1 MLEIRSIASQDWAG
15 WLNLWIGYLDFYRTT
30 LSDETTARTW
40 HRLLAPGEEPHGL
53 VALVDGAVCGIAHFL
68 FHRSTWADAC
78 YCYLEDLY
86 VAPDARGHGVG
97 KALITAV
104 FGCADDAGASRVYW
118 NTEETNHAARKLYAR
133 LGTLTPFVQYR
144 R

>member
-1 MLEIRSIASQDWAG
+1 MLEIRSIASQDQAG
-15 WLNLWIGYLDFYRTT
+15 WLALWNGYLDFYHAT
-30 LSDETTARTW
+30 LPDETTARTW
-40 HRLLAPGEEPHGL
+40 HRLLAPDEEPHGL
-53 VALVDGAVCGIAHFL
+53 VALVDGVVCGIAHYL

-86 VAPDARGHGVG
+86 VAPNARGHGVG
-97 KALITAV
+97 RALIAAV
-104 FGCADDAGASRVYW
+104 YGRADDAGASRVYW
-118 NTEETNHAARKLYAR
+118 NTEETNHVARTLYDR